1 MNLWGLFAA
10 LLLSLPLHA
19 AIAPAPTQV
28 TPLLN
33 GMTIPAPALTGLDG
47 RSQPLSGWLK
57 GKPSLL
63 VFYRGGWC
71 PYCNAQLSGLKKIE
85 AQLAS
90 MGVQIVAISPD
101 PAEQLR
107 DGPGDTGY
115 LLLSDRSLQAS
126 ESFGLAYT
134 LTPELSAAYRG
145 KMGRRLVTEQG
156 SDLVVLPVPAV
167 YLVDADGLVHFS
179 YLNPNYKVRVAPELI
194 LTAAKLMLKP

>member
-1 MNLWGLFAA
+1 MKLWGLFAA

-33 GMTIPAPALTGLDG
+33 GMTIPDTSLTSLDG
-47 RSQPLSGWLK
+47 RTQPLSAWLG

-71 PYCNAQLSGLKKIE
+71 PCCNAQLSGLKRVE
-85 AQLAS
+85 AQFS
-90 MGVQIVAISPD
+90 KMGVQIVAISPD
-101 PAEQLR
+101 PAEQLQ

-115 LLLSDRSLQAS
+115 LLLSDRQLEAS
-126 ESFGLAYT
+126 EAFGLAYT
-134 LTPELSAAYRG
+134 LTPELSAAYQG
-145 KMGRRLVTEQG
+145 KLGRRLVTGQG

-194 LTAAKLMLKP
+194 LTAAELMLN